1 MHGAH
6 IFVWDFSFQLTD
18 AVIRLDK
25 VQTLWEGHKIWKNLP
40 PVLTKQLFLLCIL
53 KISGRFFQI
62 FVALSKKLEFSSKQ
76 IRQITRTTEAI
87 Q

>member
-1 MHGAH
+1 MRRP
-6 IFVWDFSFQLTD
+6 QNL
-18 AVIRLDK
+18 
-25 VQTLWEGHKIWKNLP
+25 KNAL
-40 PVLTKQLFLLCIL
+40 PVLAKQLFIL
-53 KISGRFFQI
+53 SGRFFQI

>member
-40 PVLTKQLFLLCIL
+40 PVLTKQLFLLSSVKTGGI
-53 KISGRFFQI
+53 FFQI
-62 FVALSKKLEFSSKQ
+62 FVTFSENLD
-76 IRQITRTTEAI
+76 INFN
-87 Q
+87 